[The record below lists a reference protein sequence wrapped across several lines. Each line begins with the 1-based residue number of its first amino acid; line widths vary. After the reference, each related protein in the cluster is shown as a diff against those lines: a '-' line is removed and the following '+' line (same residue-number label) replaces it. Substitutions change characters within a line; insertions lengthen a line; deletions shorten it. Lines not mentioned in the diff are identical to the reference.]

1 MKSRNNW
8 PVGGAPSAPSRSAN
22 TQSSEGVKT
31 WIYLTIHL
39 NEHLSFLKRFAQ
51 MYEHYYVLAQY
62 VLSSV
67 SQVKYWDPALTVH
80 DNTGNWAV
88 SPRLACS
95 DYVIF
100 YCFISWFPS
109 FDFISIFVLLF
120 CQFLILFV
128 NGKCDGV
135 GGRVVDVPFSE
146 LKPKIKISKFLLHI
160 SHLKQNIF
168 VNYNKYFGYS
178 LK

>member
-1 MKSRNNW
+1 
-8 PVGGAPSAPSRSAN
+8 
-22 TQSSEGVKT
+22 
-31 WIYLTIHL
+31 
-39 NEHLSFLKRFAQ
+39 

-100 YCFISWFPS
+100 YNFISWFPS

-120 CQFLILFV
+120 ANFLFCLSMENVMALEEGWWMF
-128 NGKCDGV
+128 
-135 GGRVVDVPFSE
+135 RS
-146 LKPKIKISKFLLHI
+146 
-160 SHLKQNIF
+160 QNL
-168 VNYNKYFGYS
+168 NQK
-178 LK
+178 